1 MENLKIVS
9 RYGYLVSI
17 ITLVLSVIT
26 FGIAVSTPPLSG
38 PFCQANCFEYPYTDI
53 ASRFPR
59 DYIWMYPAI
68 LLTLFYLVLILF
80 IHQTTKPD
88 KKVFSLISTAF
99 AIMATTVLS
108 IDYFLQLSV
117 IQPSIIAG
125 EKDGIALLTQ
135 FNPHG
140 IFIALEE
147 IGFFFMILSF
157 LALVPVFSNKSRLE
171 KSIKWT
177 LLVGFI
183 LTLISFILITL
194 IFGIKREY
202 RFEVAI
208 ISIAWI
214 ELIIL
219 SFLISKYF
227 KEMNKS
233 CLVS

>member
-1 MENLKIVS
+1 
-9 RYGYLVSI
+9 
-17 ITLVLSVIT
+17 
-26 FGIAVSTPPLSG
+26 
-38 PFCQANCFEYPYTDI
+38 
-53 ASRFPR
+53 
-59 DYIWMYPAI
+59 
-68 LLTLFYLVLILF
+68 
-80 IHQTTKPD
+80 
-88 KKVFSLISTAF
+88 
-99 AIMATTVLS
+99 MATTVLS